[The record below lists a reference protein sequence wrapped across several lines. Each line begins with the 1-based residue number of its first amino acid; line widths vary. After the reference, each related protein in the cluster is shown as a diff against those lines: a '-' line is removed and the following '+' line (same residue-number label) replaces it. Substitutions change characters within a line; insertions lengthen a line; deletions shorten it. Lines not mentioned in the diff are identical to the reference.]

1 MFLTLNWWWNQR
13 IRDLFCAALLSISLP
28 LAAQPAGPDYRF
40 EFVPDAA
47 DSGPGSGILEVTVL
61 PPDLALQQADSHP
74 PVSVRLSAA
83 VTLYPGNWL
92 VSQMQKG
99 ELDESSMAHRG
110 LTEQESFVREK
121 FRLFQAAEQAEQFR
135 EWLDEETFARFSESV
150 LNGEI
155 DLAADREF
163 YLQYDDIRL
172 LGSLRYGV
180 YTLLYTQFREA
191 QTGDLIPSV
200 MPVRRVGG
208 KLLTAGSLHASSH
221 ELYRLFAFGSL
232 QQSLMVYLEELVN

>member
-1 MFLTLNWWWNQR
+1 M
-13 IRDLFCAALLSISLP
+13 RDLFCTVLLSISLP
-28 LAAQPAGPDYRF
+28 LSAQPVGPDYRF

-47 DSGPGSGILEVTVL
+47 DSGLLAESGTLEVTVL
-61 PPDLALQQADSHP
+61 PPDQALLEADSDP
-74 PVSVRLSAA
+74 SVSVRLSAA

-92 VSQMQKG
+92 MSQRQEG
-99 ELDESSMAHRG
+99 ELDESSAPDRE

-135 EWLDEETFARFSESV
+135 DWLDEETFTRFSESV
-150 LNGEI
+150 MNGEI

-191 QTGDLIPSV
+191 QSGEFVPSV

-208 KLLTAGSLHASSH
+208 KLLTAGSLHASSN

-232 QQSLMVYLEELVN
+232 QQSLMVYLEEMVNN